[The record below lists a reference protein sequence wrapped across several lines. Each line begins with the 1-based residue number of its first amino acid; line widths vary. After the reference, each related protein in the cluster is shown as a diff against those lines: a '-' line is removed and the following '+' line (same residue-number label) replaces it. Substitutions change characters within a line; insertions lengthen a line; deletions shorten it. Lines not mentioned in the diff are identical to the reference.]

1 MRLRTAFYVVVAAMT
16 GFSAFAASQEADPLR
31 EFLER
36 AVARVKPALVRIE
49 VVWTEY
55 EQGREIKYEASG
67 SGVIIRKEGYII
79 TNHHVAGHA
88 TRLLCVLADN
98 EEIEATLV
106 GTDPMSDISVIRLN
120 SDGKREFPFVT
131 FGNSDEVA
139 VGDTA
144 LAMGSPMAL
153 SQSVTRGIISNTKMV
168 MPRMFSRFEQ
178 FSLDGED
185 VGAIVRWIAHDA
197 QIYGGNSGGP
207 LVNLRGEIIGINEI
221 RLGLAGAIP
230 GNLAKEVAR
239 QLIAN
244 GKVQRSWL
252 GIEVQSRLKSVD
264 TTNGVFVGN
273 VLPDSPADKAGLK
286 PQDVITKLEGKE
298 VNVRFDEEIP
308 LFNQTVSDIPIG
320 KEIEAVVLRG
330 GKPRSLKITTA
341 EREAVQPKTRE
352 MKQWGMTVR
361 NISFLAS
368 KELKLD
374 NTRGVLITSVRPGGP
389 AGIAKPPV
397 QSRDILVEVTGDPV
411 NNVEELIA
419 ATDKIMAGKTK
430 PTPVNVVFNRKQE
443 KYLTVVNVGLKEIED
458 PGLEAR
464 KAWVPVA
471 TQAITREMAGQ
482 LGSNTLMGVRVVQV
496 YTNSTAERAGIEV
509 GDLILAIDD
518 QLIAA
523 SQPGDEEVFTSMV
536 RQYRIGATPE
546 LHILRDNKTLKLPVE
561 LVASPKL
568 EREMKKFRDEN
579 FEFTARDLSFFD
591 RVREDW
597 SENFRGVLV
606 TEVREGGWAALGS
619 LIAND
624 VVTAVNDE
632 PVIDI
637 ADLQRKLQTVSDVKP
652 KFVVLEVLRGIHTRY
667 LELEPN
673 WSSIK

>member
-1 MRLRTAFYVVVAAMT
+1 MFLMFVTMML
-16 GFSAFAASQEADPLR
+16 GFSAFAADEQADPLR
-31 EFLER
+31 ELMER

-55 EQGREIKYEASG
+55 EQGREIKYEATG

-88 TRLLCVLADN
+88 TRILCVLADN

-106 GTDPMSDISVIRLN
+106 GTDPMADISVIRLN

-131 FGNSDEVA
+131 FGNSDEVE
-139 VGDTA
+139 VGDTV

-153 SQSVTRGIISNTKMV
+153 SQSVTRGIVSNTKIV
-168 MPRMFSRFEQ
+168 MPRMLSRFEQ

-185 VGAIVRWIAHDA
+185 VGAIVRWLGHDA

-221 RLGLAGAIP
+221 RMGLAGAIP
-230 GNLAKEVAR
+230 ANLANEVAR

-252 GIEVQSRLKSVD
+252 GIEVQARLKSVD
-264 TTNGVFVGN
+264 ITNGVFVSN
-273 VLPDSPADKAGLK
+273 VLPGTPADKAGLK
-286 PQDVITKLEGKE
+286 PQDTITRLNGKE

-308 LFNQTVSDIPIG
+308 LFNQTVSEIPIG
-320 KEIEAVVLRG
+320 KEIEAIVLRG
-330 GKPRSLKITTA
+330 GQPFTFKITTT
-341 EREAVQPKTRE
+341 EREPAQPKTRE
-352 MKQWGMTVR
+352 LKQWGMTVR
-361 NISFLAS
+361 NISFLAA
-368 KELKLD
+368 KELKLN

-389 AGIAKPPV
+389 VGTAKPQV
-397 QSRDILVEVTGDPV
+397 QSRDILVEVNDEPV
-411 NNVEELIA
+411 NSVEELIA
-419 ATDKIMAGKTK
+419 ATDKIMTGKTK
-430 PTPVNVVFNRKQE
+430 PTPAAIVFNRKQE
-443 KYLTVVNVGLKEIED
+443 KYLTVVSVGLKEIED

-464 KAWVPVA
+464 KAWIPVA
-471 TQAITREMAGQ
+471 TQAITREMAEQ
-482 LGSNTLMGVRVVQV
+482 LGSPALSGLMGVRVIQV
-496 YTNSTAERAGIEV
+496 YTNTIAERAGIQV
-509 GDLILAIDD
+509 GDLILALDD
-518 QLIAA
+518 QPIPA

-536 RQYRIGATPE
+536 RQYKIGSTPA
-546 LHILRDNKTLKLPVE
+546 LRILRGKETLKLPVE

-568 EREMKKFRDEN
+568 EREMKKFRDDS

-591 RVREDW
+591 RVREGW
-597 SENFRGVLV
+597 SEDFRGVLV
-606 TEVREGGWAALGS
+606 TEVKEGGWAALGN
-619 LIAND
+619 LIVND
-624 VVTAVNDE
+624 VVVAINDE
-632 PVIDI
+632 PVTVIT
-637 ADLQRKLQTVSDVKP
+637 DLQRMLQKVGEVKP